1 MLSELGLLTAICCK
15 IGGVSMF
22 RDRLLPFLDLKHKKG
37 PQKWTFR
44 QILRRPMHF
53 LFLLD
58 FSLHEQSIGLKK
70 VTL

>member
-1 MLSELGLLTAICCK
+1 
-15 IGGVSMF
+15 MF

-44 QILRRPMHF
+44 QILRRPMYF

-70 VTL
+70 K

>member
-15 IGGVSMF
+15 IGGVFMF
-22 RDRLLPFLDLKHKKG
+22 RDRLLPFLDLKCKKG

-44 QILRRPMHF
+44 QILRRPMYF

-70 VTL
+70 K